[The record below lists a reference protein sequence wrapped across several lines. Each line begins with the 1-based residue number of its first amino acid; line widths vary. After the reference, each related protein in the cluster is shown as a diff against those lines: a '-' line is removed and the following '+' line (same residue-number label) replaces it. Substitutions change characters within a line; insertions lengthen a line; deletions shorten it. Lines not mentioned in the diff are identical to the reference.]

1 MSKKFT
7 VIAIAAAV
15 ILGIVILIDPDNK
28 NVPQIPESALVDAS
42 TEENRESYFASH
54 GWEVEEIGAKDITIP
69 SDFSAGYE
77 RYAALQDKQG
87 MPLREYAGR
96 SGKLYVYE
104 VKNYSP
110 NKKMLAELIVC
121 DDTAVASLVYSDE
134 NDLQM
139 SVS

>member
-7 VIAIAAAV
+7 VISIAIAV
-15 ILGIVILIDPDNK
+15 ILGAVILIDPDNK
-28 NVPQIPESALVDAS
+28 NDSRIPESSPVDAS
-42 TEENRESYFASH
+42 TEANREDYFASH

-69 SDFSAGYE
+69 SEFSQEYE

-110 NKKMLAELIVC
+110 GKKMLAELIVC

-139 SVS
+139 SVG